1 MGGSWFNNELF
12 TLGFFIVEGL
22 IVGISWMLVYRDS
35 DKLFADAPPDKAP
48 IRSMFWMFWGEAWK
62 KKKDMFLCCWCF
74 FVFVFFVCLTCFLCV
89 FEMFLD
95 F

>member
-48 IRSMFWMFWGEAWK
+48 IRSMFWMFWGHVILMNIALV
-62 KKKDMFLCCWCF
+62 FIF
-74 FVFVFFVCLTCFLCV
+74 FIAIVLNILWAVIS
-89 FEMFLD
+89 
-95 F
+95 

>member
-22 IVGISWMLVYRDS
+22 IIGISWMLVYRDS

-48 IRSMFWMFWGEAWK
+48 IRSMFWMFWGHVILMNIALV
-62 KKKDMFLCCWCF
+62 FIF
-74 FVFVFFVCLTCFLCV
+74 FIAIVLNILWAVIS
-89 FEMFLD
+89 
-95 F
+95 

>member
-35 DKLFADAPPDKAP
+35 EKLFAELEINTDKTP
-48 IRSMFWMFWGEAWK
+48 IRSMFWMFWGHVILMNIALV
-62 KKKDMFLCCWCF
+62 FIF
-74 FVFVFFVCLTCFLCV
+74 FIAIILNILWAVIS
-89 FEMFLD
+89 
-95 F
+95 